1 MTMQAIVK
9 NFRGI
14 KEATITISQ
23 IALVAGINGAGKTS
37 IARAVGAAVTG
48 KPIPYSKVT
57 KKECDIML
65 RHGTKAAM
73 AGIGTNDGATQF
85 EWPKAE
91 VISNGKP
98 PVASEVAA
106 GLTDIFTMP
115 AKDALGYMIGL
126 LKANPTLDDIK
137 GLLEQNEIENADKT
151 AAAIWKSI
159 EEKGWD
165 GSHAQAKETGQR
177 LKGAWQHIT
186 GTAYGKKKADDW
198 YPEGFEDAVL
208 KEAHESELIRLRGE
222 LEDEIGKGAVNKAER
237 EQLQKLADMLPDL
250 KKRSAEA
257 TELLD
262 EASAAL
268 KKIEDELRTTPN
280 PSAKAEYACPHCDG
294 SINVTAVSGSEFI
307 ITKAEAIDES
317 KLKAARMYHA
327 ELCGK
332 QQKAQSD
339 VAAARSV
346 LNQATLNESNAMKA
360 KESLSKLGSSA
371 VSDNAS
377 KIELIKQEIA
387 TTENRRDMAKKYLE
401 ATKTAT
407 QITANQFIIDL
418 LDETG
423 LRKTKLG
430 QCLDAF
436 AAEYIKPVCSDLGIP
451 PLLIDAD
458 MSVNMGDVPY
468 QMLSASEQF
477 RVRTVL
483 QIATAK
489 LEKAD
494 LIIIDGADILDKAG
508 RAKLLATVMAS
519 KIPAIICITLN
530 NSASAPNLEAAGV
543 GHTYWIDGG
552 VCKQVSPANE
562 RAAA

>member
-1 MTMQAIVK
+1 MQAIVK

-14 KEATITISQ
+14 KEAQITVSQ
-23 IALVAGINGAGKTS
+23 IALVAGVNGAGKTS
-37 IARAVGAAVTG
+37 IARAVGAVVTG

-57 KKECDIML
+57 KKECEIML
-65 RHGTKAAM
+65 RHGTKSAM
-73 AGIGTNDGATQF
+73 AGIGTEAGATQI
-85 EWPKAE
+85 EWPTAE
-91 VISNGKP
+91 VVSSGKP

-106 GLTDIFTMP
+106 GLTDIFIMP
-115 AKDALGYMIGL
+115 AKDALGYMIHL
-126 LKANPTLDDIK
+126 LKANPTIDDIK
-137 GLLEQNEIENADKT
+137 ALLERNEIENADKT

-165 GSHAQAKETGQR
+165 GAHAQAKETGQR
-177 LKGAWQHIT
+177 LKGAWQHVT
-186 GTAYGKKKADDW
+186 GTAYGKKKADGW
-198 YPEGFEDAVL
+198 YPEGFEDDVL
-208 KEAHESELIRLRGE
+208 KEAHESELLRLRGE
-222 LEDEIGKGAVNKAER
+222 LEDEIGKGAVNKAEQER
-237 EQLQKLADMLPDL
+237 LKTLAEKLPEYQKA
-250 KKRSAEA
+250 SSVAEEA
-257 TELLD
+257 FN
-262 EASAAL
+262 EASEAL
-268 KKIEDELRTTPN
+268 KKIEDELRNTPN
-280 PSAKAEYACPHCDG
+280 PNGKAEYSCPHCDG
-294 SINVTAVSGSEFI
+294 NISVTAVSGSEFI

-317 KLKAARMYHA
+317 KLKDLRLHHA
-327 ELCGK
+327 DMCGK

-339 VAAARSV
+339 VSVARAA
-346 LNQATLNESNAMKA
+346 LNQAALNESNAMKA
-360 KESLSKLGSSA
+360 KESLASFKNESG
-371 VSDNAS
+371 SDNTS
-377 KIELIKQEIA
+377 KIERIKREIA
-387 TTENRRDMAKKYLE
+387 TTENRRDMAKQYRE
-401 ATKTAT
+401 ATKIAT
-407 QITANQFIIDL
+407 QISANQIIIDL

-436 AAEYIKPVCSDLGIP
+436 AVEYIKPACDEFGIP
-451 PLLIDAD
+451 ALLIDAD
-458 MSVNMGDVPY
+458 LSVNMGDVPY

-483 QIATAK
+483 QIAIAS

-508 RAKLLATVMAS
+508 RAKLLATVMGS

-543 GHTYWIDGG
+543 GHTYWIESG